1 MNHAYARETYL
12 NNQVATASQ
21 KKLIV
26 MLYEGAIKNLRL
38 AEISMTNKEIE
49 NTNKYFIK
57 AQNIVFELM
66 NTLNFEAG
74 GDMAENLYSLYDYM
88 YRSLVRANIDKNIEK
103 TKEVK
108 KYLEELK
115 DAWIQI

>member
-1 MNHAYARETYL
+1 MNHAYARETYR
-12 NNQVATASQ
+12 NNQIETASQ

-38 AEISMTNKEIE
+38 AELSIASKEIE

-66 NTLNFEAG
+66 NTLNFDAG
-74 GDMAENLYSLYDYM
+74 GVAEDLYKLYDYM
-88 YRSLVRANIDKNIEK
+88 YRGLIRANIDKDIEK

-108 KYLEELK
+108 AYLEELR
-115 DAWIQI
+115 DVWIQI